1 MRLIFLLFICFAGT
15 YSLQAQIGGSAN
27 IGYSSVGRVYI
38 QPSWLGNGSLPK
50 CSRQSACS
58 THPGCPVYTFI
69 GKGDWNL
76 PANWE
81 SEFMPPKILPAC
93 FSIRIKPL
101 GDAPCILPTPQF
113 LQPGSSF
120 LVEPGKHIIIPGNVQ
135 QKD

>member
-1 MRLIFLLFICFAGT
+1 MRLILLLFICFAGFNR
-15 YSLQAQIGGSAN
+15 LQAQIGSAAN
-27 IGYSSVGRVYI
+27 IGKTNIGSRYI
-38 QPSWLGNGSLPK
+38 QPSWIGISSLPK
-50 CSRQSACS
+50 CSRQSACG
-58 THPGCPVYTFI
+58 TNPGCPVYTFI

-81 SEFMPPKILPAC
+81 SGLMPPKILPAC

-120 LVEPGKHIIIPGNVQ
+120 IVEPGKHIIIPGNVQ